1 MNESYQM
8 IQEQK
13 AIADSI
19 GVEVAPM
26 GQYNVIV
33 HHNGVK
39 VGEPYYKDL
48 PVFLRAFDI
57 GVTIGIIKANGKG

>member
-1 MNESYQM
+1 MNESYEI

-13 AIADSI
+13 VIADSI
-19 GVEVAPM
+19 GVEIAPM

-33 HHNGVK
+33 HHNGVL

-57 GVTIGIIKANGKG
+57 GMTIGITTVIGKG